1 MLITFWVLWT
11 ATCSLLVGSSGGGA
25 ERSSTSFVTRK
36 LWLLQKYDGCA
47 SCLMKQ
53 LGWRSTL
60 KLLFHYSLSWSWRSS
75 WIQDFFLGD
84 SDKPGRTVP
93 PHVYRW
99 PWQGPPQTPAVPLKS
114 WHGIFFSPKLIYSWH
129 LKIGQKP
136 KKETIV
142 FQPSIFRCYVS
153 FRGGM
158 NSFLLWLN
166 IIDPRDGW
174 IDDWKLQ
181 SPLRCAINKTVCH
194 QISWL

>member
-84 SDKPGRTVP
+84 SDKPGRTIPPMFPGGLDKGPLNVP
-93 PHVYRW
+93 KKSVRRGTSKPPAIF
-99 PWQGPPQTPAVPLKS
+99 PWKVDMVT
-114 WHGIFFSPKLIYSWH
+114 YSWH
-129 LKIGQKP
+129 LKIGQNP
-136 KKETIV
+136 KRKRSSSNYP
-142 FQPSIFRCYVS
+142 F
-153 FRGGM
+153 
-158 NSFLLWLN
+158 
-166 IIDPRDGW
+166 
-174 IDDWKLQ
+174 
-181 SPLRCAINKTVCH
+181 
-194 QISWL
+194 